1 MLLAARVT
9 PALVGDAAADHAF
22 TTDAKTPTTPGRGLD
37 IRAAVGGLTDTDSI
51 NQITKFIDDLPAW
64 GSSQVSASPLFPY
77 TDPRNPTPVI
87 RTKDGQHEATAVVY
101 SRGDA
106 NTSLVPAPGTTPV
119 DTGDE
124 PGVWVPDTVAAELGV
139 TSGDSVDVAVEVR
152 DPTPEEIA
160 LAGGV
165 PVRVAGVYQTS
176 HGLPVSHSV
185 DWQALTASLP
195 HDPLDTSKRAA
206 LLITD
211 TDTAVPVITGM
222 GDRAF
227 VTWDVPWQV
236 PVTLEQGRVG
246 AAAWRTLDSQLHDSN
261 THPGQ
266 VTAVAH
272 VEPVSLSSGV
282 DKFVADA
289 EDSASALEPLVRSI
303 GFAAQ
308 IISLAVLATMLWLL
322 ARSRRTEHLAA
333 LRMGVH
339 PARIGITGM
348 VEQIGAIVAA
358 VVAVYA
364 VVRWAPSVLA
374 ESGSFD
380 PHTLASARHAVV
392 WSLPWLIGFVILAV
406 TAAVWPLE
414 PTTNVGTGRLAGAFR
429 WETIVV
435 IAAVATG
442 TQLVTQD
449 GPALH
454 SGSALLFPLLA
465 LLAGAA
471 IVVRLIAY
479 VVDRTRHARPA
490 RVAPP
495 RLLALWLARRRLTYV
510 ITEVSALVVVV
521 AAGAGMYV
529 YSASI
534 AHDGE
539 RGIADK
545 AAALGGAEATRSIGA
560 AGDLFVGDDG
570 FPAGLPDGW
579 TVVWRGSDAQMA
591 QNVVSDVLVVDPERF
606 VETAAWRDSFADKSL
621 PQLMADLRDPPQS
634 TVNVILA
641 GNYND
646 TFPTN
651 GTLVMQGLFASY
663 HVVDR
668 IAAAPGQRE
677 RSSMVIID
685 ERSLAPLIPNAD
697 GSIPGAMT
705 VDGLDRVFL
714 SEVWSNGSQAAL
726 DAAIAQTTDQI
737 DQTGTANVST
747 ANLRPDFVAYHR
759 SLPYLRLAGA
769 AMLLVAL
776 ASLWVHGAR
785 RRANLAIDVA
795 MAAAMGVRRRATTAA
810 LVFESVL
817 VGVVTI
823 VIATGVAAVVVA
835 FMAPRLDPAPSFAPA
850 NTGGLSWAAVGAT
863 AALVVGVS
871 ILGNLVELRA
881 ARRLP
886 VAEVL
891 RGAD

>member
-1 MLLAARVT
+1 
-9 PALVGDAAADHAF
+9 
-22 TTDAKTPTTPGRGLD
+22 
-37 IRAAVGGLTDTDSI
+37 
-51 NQITKFIDDLPAW
+51 
-64 GSSQVSASPLFPY
+64 
-77 TDPRNPTPVI
+77 
-87 RTKDGQHEATAVVY
+87 
-101 SRGDA
+101 
-106 NTSLVPAPGTTPV
+106 
-119 DTGDE
+119 
-124 PGVWVPDTVAAELGV
+124 VAI
-139 TSGDSVDVAVEVR
+139 EVR
-152 DPTPEEIA
+152 DPSPDEIA
-160 LAGGV
+160 NAAGV

-227 VTWDVPWQV
+227 VTWDAPWRV

-272 VEPVSLSSGV
+272 VQTGSLLSGV

-358 VVAVYA
+358 VVAVYG

-414 PTTNVGTGRLAGAFR
+414 PTTSVGTGRLAGAFR

-465 LLAGAA
+465 L
-471 IVVRLIAY
+471 
-479 VVDRTRHARPA
+479 
-490 RVAPP
+490 
-495 RLLALWLARRRLTYV
+495 
-510 ITEVSALVVVV
+510 
-521 AAGAGMYV
+521 
-529 YSASI
+529 
-534 AHDGE
+534 
-539 RGIADK
+539 
-545 AAALGGAEATRSIGA
+545 
-560 AGDLFVGDDG
+560 
-570 FPAGLPDGW
+570 
-579 TVVWRGSDAQMA
+579 
-591 QNVVSDVLVVDPERF
+591 
-606 VETAAWRDSFADKSL
+606 
-621 PQLMADLRDPPQS
+621 
-634 TVNVILA
+634 
-641 GNYND
+641 
-646 TFPTN
+646 
-651 GTLVMQGLFASY
+651 
-663 HVVDR
+663 
-668 IAAAPGQRE
+668 
-677 RSSMVIID
+677 
-685 ERSLAPLIPNAD
+685 
-697 GSIPGAMT
+697 
-705 VDGLDRVFL
+705 
-714 SEVWSNGSQAAL
+714 
-726 DAAIAQTTDQI
+726 
-737 DQTGTANVST
+737 
-747 ANLRPDFVAYHR
+747 
-759 SLPYLRLAGA
+759 
-769 AMLLVAL
+769 
-776 ASLWVHGAR
+776 
-785 RRANLAIDVA
+785 
-795 MAAAMGVRRRATTAA
+795 
-810 LVFESVL
+810 
-817 VGVVTI
+817 
-823 VIATGVAAVVVA
+823 
-835 FMAPRLDPAPSFAPA
+835 
-850 NTGGLSWAAVGAT
+850 
-863 AALVVGVS
+863 
-871 ILGNLVELRA
+871 
-881 ARRLP
+881 
-886 VAEVL
+886 
-891 RGAD
+891 